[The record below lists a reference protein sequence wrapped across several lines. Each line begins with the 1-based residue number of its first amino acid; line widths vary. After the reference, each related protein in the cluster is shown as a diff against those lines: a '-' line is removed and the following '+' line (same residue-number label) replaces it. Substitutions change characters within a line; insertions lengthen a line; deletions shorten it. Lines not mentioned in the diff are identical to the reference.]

1 MAMPVAAAGAT
12 VAAGVVQALY
22 VGDLHEDVADQS
34 LFELFST
41 IGPVASVRICRDTVT
56 GRSLGYAYVNYMS
69 SLDASNAIEKLNH
82 TVFWGKPIRIMWS
95 HRDPDARN
103 SGVGNVFVKNL
114 SESVDNVKLQEM
126 FSRFGTIL
134 SCKVVVHDGK
144 SKGFGFVQFDSPESA
159 NVAIENLNGTL
170 VDGKQMYAGNFIKK
184 VDRVLHNPEAK
195 YTNLYMKNLDQDITE
210 ELIELKFSEFGRI
223 FNVKISK
230 DDAGNSRGFGFVNFE
245 NHESAKK
252 AVEAMNG
259 VQLGSKTLYV
269 ARAQKRAERQQI
281 LQRMFEEKRNEK
293 IRKNMASNVYVKN
306 IDDGVDDDTLREHFN
321 HCGTITSAKI
331 MRDEKGISKGFG
343 FVCFS
348 TPEEAGKAVNTVHGY
363 MFHGKP
369 LYVAIAQRKEDRRA
383 QLQIHFAQRM
393 AGLVSSPTAVIPA
406 GYPPLYYGPPGV
418 MPQIPPRQNVVFQPY
433 GLRPT
438 WRPSGFVP
446 PTRPGFQPMQFPVI
460 PSAPRQQRQSRIQM
474 NANMLPPSGQPM
486 AYMPHL
492 QQPNLSINTLKDSSD
507 RQAKYA
513 SNGIHRDTNN
523 GLLLSASTNPQGME
537 MLSSMLA
544 AAPPEQ
550 QKQMLG
556 ERLFPLVHKLKAD
569 LAAKITGMLLEMDNS
584 ELLLL
589 LESPES
595 LAAKVE
601 EAVQVLELSKTKVS
615 SQEALHSSNFL
626 SAEVAV
632 N

>member
-82 TVFWGKPIRIMWS
+82 TVFWGSQLELCGPIGIRCKEQWGWKCICQ
-95 HRDPDARN
+95 
-103 SGVGNVFVKNL
+103 GKNL
-114 SESVDNVKLQEM
+114 KESVDNVKLQEM

-230 DDAGNSRGFGFVNFE
+230 DDDGNSRGFGFVNFE

-269 ARAQKRAERQQI
+269 ARAQKR
-281 LQRMFEEKRNEK
+281 QRGNRFCS
-293 IRKNMASNVYVKN
+293 ASNVYVKN
-306 IDDGVDDDTLREHFN
+306 IDDGVDDDTLREHFS
-321 HCGTITSAKI
+321 HCGTITSARI

-513 SNGIHRDTNN
+513 SNVIHRDTNN